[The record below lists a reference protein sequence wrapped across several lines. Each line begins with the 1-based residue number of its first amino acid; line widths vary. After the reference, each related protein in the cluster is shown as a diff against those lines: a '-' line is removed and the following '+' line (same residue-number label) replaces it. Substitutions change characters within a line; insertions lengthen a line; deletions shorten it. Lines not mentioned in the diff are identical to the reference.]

1 MNETIKKDKEYK
13 LNLLKKIKE
22 ENEKYFILILIIN
35 KRHEK
40 YKEIRERE
48 LM

>member
-22 ENEKYFILILIIN
+22 ENEKFAFYFILFFYN
-35 KRHEK
+35 
-40 YKEIRERE
+40 
-48 LM
+48 

>member
-22 ENEKYFILILIIN
+22 ENEKFAFYFIFFLQLDMKNIKKL
-35 KRHEK
+35 EK
-40 YKEIRERE
+40 EN
-48 LM
+48 